1 MKKNLLLILSLFIV
15 ANVFAQ
21 KALQTMAP
29 KVQKKL
35 VDNLNFRMAEGDTVL
50 YWDCSN
56 TLYIPEENSDDFS
69 LMREEFDEQ
78 VPAAY
83 TDLSDEDAALLT
95 QFYWDYE
102 NVNGTSDPI
111 IPNGTLEVDWDA
123 NTDPNVPDTAWHFAA
138 WSWFTNP
145 AVPADNWIGW
155 GPIRIPEG
163 GAEFKF
169 HHRSRE
175 SYIDGFDVYFTTG
188 GMEPYN
194 DVDPGVTDIAYSRE
208 SYTSNDPKFS
218 ASDTIWT
225 ERTVSMNDFAG
236 ENVYI
241 TFHHNALD
249 MEVLRIDNFLILE
262 TDNMSMDENELNDI
276 SIFPNPSNGVF
287 TVSSLEVAEY
297 KIEVINVLGELISTS
312 LVHGMLNEKFN
323 MSDFTSGLY
332 FVKVS
337 NGVKENTQRII
348 IK

>member
-29 KVQKKL
+29 IIQKQL
-35 VDNLNFRMAEGDTVL
+35 IDNSSFIMAEGDTVF
-50 YWDCSN
+50 YWDCN
-56 TLYIPEENSDDFS
+56 YTLILPEENSEDFGLS
-69 LMREEFDEQ
+69 VADFDEQ
-78 VPAAY
+78 ICAAY
-83 TDLSDEDAALLT
+83 QDPSDELLAAIAS
-95 QFYWDYE
+95 FYYDYE

-111 IPNGTLEVDWDA
+111 TPNGTLEVDWDP
-123 NTDPNVPDTAWHFAA
+123 NPDPSVPDTAWHFAS

-145 AVPADNWIGW
+145 TVPADNWLGM
-155 GPIRIPEG
+155 GPIRIPES

-169 HHRSRE
+169 HHRSRQD
-175 SYIDGFDVYFTTG
+175 YIDGFDVYFTTG

-194 DVDPGVTDIAYSRE
+194 DVDPGVTEIAYSQE
-208 SYTSNDPKFS
+208 SYLSSSTDFKPT
-218 ASDTIWT
+218 DTLWT
-225 ERTVSMNDFAG
+225 QKTVSMNEFAG

-262 TDNMSMDENELNDI
+262 TNNMSMDENELNDI

-287 TVSSLEVAEY
+287 TVSSPEVAEY

-312 LVHGMLNEKFN
+312 VVHGMLNEKFN
-323 MSDFTSGLY
+323 MSDFNSGLY

-337 NGVKENTQRII
+337 NGVNENTQRII